1 MIYLGNNCNCIWNLY
16 CFFVKFKRYKYMIF
30 FTFCFLL
37 SLSHKYKMAQLVPFY
52 RSAPQTFI
60 WSLTAALQLIRERR
74 VLNTTFIT
82 NRNHTAAWN
91 QVATNIF
98 AATRFVCTSD
108 QCCSKWNTLKGDMKI
123 WNKFW
128 GIIQIISLCRVQITL
143 IMHVSWKCLI
153 NFGCHIVINFKFII

>member
-1 MIYLGNNCNCIWNLY
+1 MRMIYLGNNCNCIWNLY

-37 SLSHKYKMAQLVPFY
+37 SLSHKYKMAQLVPFHWPT
-52 RSAPQTFI
+52 PQTFI
-60 WSLTAALQLIRERR
+60 WSLITALQLIRERK

-91 QVATNIF
+91 QVATNVF

-108 QCCSKWNTLKGDMKI
+108 QCCSKWNALKRGYENMKWI
-123 WNKFW
+123 LGNNSNSFPLQSPNNFDHTCFMEMSDQFW
-128 GIIQIISLCRVQITL
+128 VPHS
-143 IMHVSWKCLI
+143 
-153 NFGCHIVINFKFII
+153 N